1 MQGLKIDELEEG
13 TIYRCLLSKKL
24 TLVIFQEGY
33 LKSGEGEN
41 ETQEEVIKKLG
52 KIAVVLDNGD
62 VKYFVNELY
71 DGQLI
76 EQ

>member
-1 MQGLKIDELEEG
+1 MEGLKIDELKEG
-13 TIYRCLLSKKL
+13 TIYKCLLSYKP
-24 TLVIFQEGY
+24 TLVIFQAGY
-33 LKSGEGEN
+33 LQSGEGED